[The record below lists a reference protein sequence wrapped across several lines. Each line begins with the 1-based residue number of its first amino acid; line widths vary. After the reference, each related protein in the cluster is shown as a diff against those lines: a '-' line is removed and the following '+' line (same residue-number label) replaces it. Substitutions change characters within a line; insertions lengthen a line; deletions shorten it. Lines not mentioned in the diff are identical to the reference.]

1 MDSVI
6 PNINHIEELM
16 RFANDKR
23 IIEIVTR
30 DKKQKYKTFQKVCLG
45 KIGQNLQQ
53 QSMLN
58 NLFQEFNKSNQIN
71 MKNIVKLNNIA
82 KLNKIGLIFDS
93 LNLCATAAGFAVM
106 YMKLNKISN
115 QINEVL
121 STVKMV
127 NDTQTHYEFKK
138 ILSTHSDML
147 DCRKKNR
154 YYTEEQMRELVDG
167 EYNVL
172 CMLLDVLRKGT
183 SKDTETLL
191 YSIISL
197 SSMFSVSLKYFDE
210 IYYFNNKDLIK
221 GDDIWHSTHD
231 SWVKVYDEL
240 ISKNVVEKFQ
250 DFCMFELSM
259 NTYDCDLFCNNIIN
273 TFKEAKESIV
283 DNQDLLIAFDNDELL
298 NSFKEINNNE
308 IKNAIEDLLNDSDI
322 LSGKEINDS
331 LKQVGII

>member
-1 MDSVI
+1 MDSVPI
-6 PNINHIEELM
+6 VNRIEELA
-16 RFANDKR
+16 RFANDKQ
-23 IIEIVTR
+23 IIEIVMR
-30 DKKQKYKTFQKVCLG
+30 DKKKKYKTFQKVCLG
-45 KIGQNLQQ
+45 KVSENSEQ
-53 QSMLN
+53 QSILS
-58 NLFQEFNKSNQIN
+58 NLFQGFNKNNQIN
-71 MKNIVKLNNIA
+71 MKNTIKLNNIA
-82 KLNKIGLIFDS
+82 KLSQIGLIFDS

-106 YMKLNKISN
+106 YMKLNKMSN

-121 STVKMV
+121 STVKKV
-127 NDTQTHYEFKK
+127 HDTQTHYEFKK

-154 YYTEEQMRELVDG
+154 YYSEEQMRELVDD

-172 CMLLDVLRKGT
+172 CMLLDVLKKGT
-183 SKDTETLL
+183 AEDTETLL
-191 YSIISL
+191 YSIVSL
-197 SSMFSVSLKYFDE
+197 ASMFSVSLRYFDE

-240 ISKNVVEKFQ
+240 TSKNVIEKFQ

-259 NTYDCDLFCNNIIN
+259 NTYDCDLFCNNAIN
-273 TFKEAKESIV
+273 TFKEAKEGIV
-283 DNQDLLIAFDNDELL
+283 DNQYLLTAFDNDELL